1 MGEYKVS
8 YKGVGKDRINR
19 ESSGIFAPKKIFFTL
34 FAILFFG
41 SSFLSMLN
49 ISFTSLFSMDEMTIE
64 VGFPFT
70 FLNIGFSDSTQNP
83 LNIGGLVLDL
93 LIYVLVA
100 YAVNIIINLIKES
113 LGKNPNELA
122 KEVKIPK
129 KVN

>member
-8 YKGVGKDRINR
+8 YKGVGKDKLNR
-19 ESSGIFAPKKIFFTL
+19 ESSGIFALRKIFFTL
-34 FAILFFG
+34 FAIFFFG

-49 ISFTSLFSMDEMTIE
+49 ISFTSLFSIDEITIE

-70 FLNIGFSDSTQNP
+70 FLNVGFSDNTQNP
-83 LNIGGLVLDL
+83 LNVGGLILDL
-93 LIYVLVA
+93 LIYALVA
-100 YAVNIIINLIKES
+100 YSINIIANLIKES

-129 KVN
+129 KI